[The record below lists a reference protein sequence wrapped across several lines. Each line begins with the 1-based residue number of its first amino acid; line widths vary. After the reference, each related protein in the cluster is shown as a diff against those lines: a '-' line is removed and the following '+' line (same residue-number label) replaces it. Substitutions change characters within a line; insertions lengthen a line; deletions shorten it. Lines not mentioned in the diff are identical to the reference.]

1 MHTKWTDEEL
11 AIVEEMACLY
21 TRLIRESG
29 KLTRRELQG
38 FARKER
44 SPSGCTRK

>member
-21 TRLIRESG
+21 TVKQIAYRLQKRG
-29 KLTRRELQG
+29 YTRSIS
-38 FARKER
+38 AI
-44 SPSGCTRK
+44 